1 MPNSGAGSG
10 GELFKGSKDSA
21 NIYSDFPSHVLF
33 NDLILL
39 TLSRPA
45 AFEDSHAITTR
56 SHVAV
61 CTRNS
66 GAGSGGELFKGSKD
80 SASLLVCTP
89 KKFCLGGCGFFV
101 SDVISGRLLGHLGQ
115 LHLALGPNR

>member
-33 NDLILL
+33 NDLILV

-66 GAGSGGELFKGSKD
+66 CRKWWRAVQRLKRLGKSSGLHSKKI
-80 SASLLVCTP
+80 LLRGVRI
-89 KKFCLGGCGFFV
+89 FCE
-101 SDVISGRLLGHLGQ
+101 
-115 LHLALGPNR
+115 